1 MHSKQYTVSNIFTHR
16 FKSDNGVGV
25 CVGVGVFSSSS
36 VRCTMK
42 CKCKTFSKT
51 ALYILLKTLILHCVT
66 VPQLG
71 EKHCEN
77 AASAWH
83 HAFSCM
89 YRGVHFLPCATPDS
103 CSDYTQPNTH
113 IHLSLLLATLS
124 SCLCCKLSKITWVM
138 LGVHDPHKE

>member
-36 VRCTMK
+36 SSVRCTMK

-51 ALYILLKTLILHCVT
+51 ALYT
-66 VPQLG
+66 VKNTYSALCHRSQLG

-113 IHLSLLLATLS
+113 IHLPLLLATLS

-138 LGVHDPHKE
+138 LGVYGPQK